1 MDTPDLSEL
10 NRIEEQILLARLS
23 AVRAS
28 IVHAGEKGRDLE
40 FHVRRLLRDL
50 LPAEYGLTTGFIA
63 YLEDKSVKLTPQ
75 LDIIIYDAVRYSP
88 LVRMESCDVLP
99 LEAVYGYVEVKATLR
114 SSSDEAKELAHD
126 SIEALVKQNAALR
139 KLRTRVFYNT
149 IAGSPIQIEKISA
162 HWLALRGYVVAF
174 EAVDTT
180 ASAPDKFAKRLAEV
194 LKRQENAHLHGVLV
208 PNLGFYYTRAVDVRS
223 ANADEYYHVKYTID
237 HPLLAFKSV
246 LLDGLSTFQRSPV
259 EWYPA
264 IDRYLNYKGEWKE
277 QSPNE

>member
-162 HWLALRGYVVAF
+162 VWLALRGYVVAF
-174 EAVDTT
+174 DAVGTT
-180 ASAPDKFAKRLAEV
+180 ASAPDKFAKRLTEV

-223 ANADEYYHVKYTID
+223 ANADEYYHVRYTTD

-259 EWYPA
+259 EWHPA
-264 IDRYLNYKGEWKE
+264 IDRYLNHKGEWKE